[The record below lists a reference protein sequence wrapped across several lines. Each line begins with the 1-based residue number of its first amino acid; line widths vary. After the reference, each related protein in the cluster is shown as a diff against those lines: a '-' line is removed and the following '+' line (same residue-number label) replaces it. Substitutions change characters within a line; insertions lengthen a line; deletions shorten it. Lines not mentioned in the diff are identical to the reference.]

1 MEDRCPRVLW
11 SEVVWAISIHISLSR
26 VKHMA
31 KTNISERGF
40 CFSLGGQGTVVGES
54 EYWVNNKTV
63 ITSHLYTLLPSGIP
77 LL

>member
-1 MEDRCPRVLW
+1 
-11 SEVVWAISIHISLSR
+11 
-26 VKHMA
+26 MA